1 MSLKYGYLFFLDLYG
16 KSSTSIGECVNI
28 QAFHLC
34 IYGGSL
40 MSKPQIIWDQA
51 LIEKYNYSGPR
62 YTSYPTALEFHEVFT
77 AAEFDMACTQYN
89 ERNLSIYVHI
99 PFCHTLCYY
108 CGCNKVITRHR
119 EKADAYLDML
129 EIEIRQRAYLLRDR
143 RVTQL
148 HWGGGTPT
156 FLTSSQIT
164 RLMSLL
170 RQEFRLDADAEIS
183 IEIDPREIELEM
195 LDLLKDLGFTRLS
208 IGVQDFN
215 KKVQLAVNREQ
226 DEHFIKALVKHAK
239 KLGFSS
245 TNLDLIYGLPHQ
257 SQESFA
263 DTLSQVIA
271 MQPERLS
278 VFNYAHLPQIFA
290 AQRKIKDEFL
300 PNPKMKLAMLEQ
312 SIQRLTEAGY
322 QFIGM
327 DHFALPKDSL
337 AVAQREGKLHRNF
350 QGYTTQGDCDLLG
363 LGVSAISMMGDT
375 YAQNQK
381 ELKKYYAQIETQHHA
396 LWKGV
401 GLEQDD
407 IIRREVIKALICNFS
422 LDKRQIEEKY
432 QIDFNDYFS
441 EDLALLTSF
450 IEDGLV
456 QIEKDTLD
464 VSLKGRL
471 LIRNIC
477 MCFDVYL
484 RDRARQQQFSRV
496 I

>member
-1 MSLKYGYLFFLDLYG
+1 
-16 KSSTSIGECVNI
+16 
-28 QAFHLC
+28 
-34 IYGGSL
+34 

-119 EKADAYLDML
+119 DKADAYLDML

-156 FLTSSQIT
+156 FLTPLQIT
-164 RLMSLL
+164 RLMRLL
-170 RQEFRLDADAEIS
+170 RQEFHLDANAEIS

-195 LDLLKDLGFTRLS
+195 LDQLKAEGFTRLS

-215 KKVQLAVNREQ
+215 KKVQIAVNREQ

-239 KLGFSS
+239 QLGFSS

-257 SQESFA
+257 DPETFA
-263 DTLSQVIA
+263 HTLSQVIE
-271 MQPERLS
+271 MKPERLS

-312 SIQRLTEAGY
+312 SIQLLTEAGY

-327 DHFALPKDSL
+327 DHFALPEDSL

-381 ELKKYYAQIETQHHA
+381 ELKKYYAQIETQRHA

-407 IIRREVIKALICNFS
+407 IVRRDVIKALICNFS

-432 QIDFNDYFS
+432 QIDFDDYFA
-441 EDLALLTSF
+441 EDLALLTCF
-450 IEDGLV
+450 VEDGLV
-456 QIEKDTLD
+456 QIEKDTLE